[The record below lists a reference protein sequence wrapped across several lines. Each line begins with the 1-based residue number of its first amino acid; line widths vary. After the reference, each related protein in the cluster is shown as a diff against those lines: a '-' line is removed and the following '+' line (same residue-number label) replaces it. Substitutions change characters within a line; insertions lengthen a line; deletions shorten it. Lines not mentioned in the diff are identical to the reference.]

1 MFEKVLSTAI
11 CPRYRPRK
19 FSKIM
24 EQSYYLLNST
34 KNICNKF
41 LEIAEAL
48 QSIALAYVYH
58 SLLQGLMMKSK
69 MV

>member
-1 MFEKVLSTAI
+1 
-11 CPRYRPRK
+11 
-19 FSKIM
+19 M

-69 MV
+69 MVWIKTR

>member
-1 MFEKVLSTAI
+1 MFGKVLSTAI
-11 CPRYRPRK
+11 CPRYRTRN
-19 FSKIM
+19 FSKNM

-41 LEIAEAL
+41 LEIAEAP